1 MHSFTIRGL
10 EQATQLS
17 DRWTPLIVGQDDS
30 MNSIEA
36 LELKAPALCLF
47 KTRNVMAVRS
57 VEIAS

>member
-1 MHSFTIRGL
+1 
-10 EQATQLS
+10 
-17 DRWTPLIVGQDDS
+17 